1 MPVIFSHGRRVQP
14 LVQVEIVRE
23 FRYRAELEVEIEQL
37 EHEIEIEQLE
47 HEIEIEQVPELEVQ
61 AP

>member
-37 EHEIEIEQLE
+37 EHEIEIEQ
-47 HEIEIEQVPELEVQ
+47 VPELEVQ